1 MIHYLLKS
9 ISYIFHPLI
18 MPLLGVIFYFSKT
31 PRFIPDPVIKAKVFS
46 ISILTIILP
55 ILLYFLL
62 KTIRQVESLDLKTSK
77 ERIIPLILNV
87 LILVLILKR
96 VLPYDEIP
104 ELYYFYLGIL
114 FSSLTCLFLAFLKFK
129 ASIHM
134 IGSAGFFMFAV
145 ALSIHFKININGTIA
160 LMCVI
165 IGAIATSRLH
175 LKAHTNAELLIGFIV
190 GLTPQVVLLN
200 YWL

>member
-1 MIHYLLKS
+1 MQ
-9 ISYIFHPLI
+9 
-18 MPLLGVIFYFSKT
+18 
-31 PRFIPDPVIKAKVFS
+31 AKVFS

-55 ILLYFLL
+55 ILIYFLL
-62 KTIRQVESLDLKTSK
+62 KTIRQVESLDLKTTK
-77 ERIIPLILNV
+77 ERVIPLILNIS
-87 LILVLILKR
+87 ILVLILNR
-96 VLPYDEIP
+96 VLPYNEIP

-114 FSSLTCLFLAFLKFK
+114 FSSLACLFLAFFKFK

-134 IGSAGFFMFAV
+134 IGSAGFFMFAI

-165 IGAIATSRLH
+165 VGAIATSRLH

-190 GLTPQVVLLN
+190 GLMPQVVLLN